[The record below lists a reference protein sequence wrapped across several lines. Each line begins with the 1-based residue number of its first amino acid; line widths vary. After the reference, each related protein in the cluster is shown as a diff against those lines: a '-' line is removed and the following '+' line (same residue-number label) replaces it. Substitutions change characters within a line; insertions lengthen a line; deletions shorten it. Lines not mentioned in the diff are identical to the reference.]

1 MWSFCHLW
9 MTYFYVSVV
18 TCWPLYY
25 WRRRHGWIIYDEIYF
40 LCVLETA
47 TPRLMLLASSQTSC
61 SIICDGRWR
70 NKRMKQTQS
79 LATNLY
85 HIMVKWRWK
94 VSVINTATIIIIFS
108 QYFEGGKQLTDFF
121 FSISSEIKA
130 LLFFL
135 YTYLDFC
142 QPASDISVLLTCDQN
157 TFCNFMMLFRVSHSA
172 LYLMNTKY
180 LFTKLYYKIV
190 FGTYCLW
197 LKITFSSLVC
207 F

>member
-121 FSISSEIKA
+121 SQFPLKWK
-130 LLFFL
+130 LCYFFL
-135 YTYLDFC
+135 THTL
-142 QPASDISVLLTCDQN
+142 ISVSQLVTS
-157 TFCNFMMLFRVSHSA
+157 V
-172 LYLMNTKY
+172 
-180 LFTKLYYKIV
+180 
-190 FGTYCLW
+190 
-197 LKITFSSLVC
+197 SSLLVIRIHFVISWC
-207 F
+207 YLEFHIALCIWWIQNICSLSCIIK